1 MTFKYCLKN
10 NYFYLMFQKDEL
22 HDSTFFFNKK
32 NTEMDLSKLE
42 RQDRILSN
50 FNMISFFS
58 NLNRRPREKLC
69 S

>member
-1 MTFKYCLKN
+1 
-10 NYFYLMFQKDEL
+10 MFQKDEL